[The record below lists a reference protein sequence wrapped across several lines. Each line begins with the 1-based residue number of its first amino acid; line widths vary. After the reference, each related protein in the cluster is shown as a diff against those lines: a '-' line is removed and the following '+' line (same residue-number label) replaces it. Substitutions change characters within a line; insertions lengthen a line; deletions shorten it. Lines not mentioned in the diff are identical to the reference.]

1 MPSKWP
7 FSYVI
12 ALQILY
18 TFLSF
23 TVVNV
28 TVNLMFHIMLGI
40 SSQEGLCFCALVFW
54 LPMQATCSIYH
65 ILLSSLVLYFVKDI
79 NCEVLHCIMF
89 ILSPVIYCVRF
100 KYIPQNYVFRHILCS
115 LEQKTK
121 FQTYIKTTEKII
133 LYAFFWVIP

>member
-40 SSQEGLCFCALVFW
+40 SFLLLKRDSVFV
-54 LPMQATCSIYH
+54 H
-65 ILLSSLVLYFVKDI
+65 
-79 NCEVLHCIMF
+79 
-89 ILSPVIYCVRF
+89 
-100 KYIPQNYVFRHILCS
+100 
-115 LEQKTK
+115 
-121 FQTYIKTTEKII
+121 
-133 LYAFFWVIP
+133 